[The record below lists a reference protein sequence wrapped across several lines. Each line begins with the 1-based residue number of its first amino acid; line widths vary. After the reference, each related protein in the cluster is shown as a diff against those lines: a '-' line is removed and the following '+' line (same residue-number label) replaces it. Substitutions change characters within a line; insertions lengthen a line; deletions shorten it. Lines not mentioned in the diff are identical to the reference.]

1 MRIVGGKY
9 KGRRFNPGK
18 TFRSRPTTDFSKESL
33 FNILENTVSW
43 HETATLDLFAGT
55 GSISFEL
62 VSRGC
67 KSVCAVERD
76 PYHCRFI
83 REVAEE
89 LQLAG
94 FTLVRDDVFR
104 FISRTNEKYQLIFA
118 DPPYDMP
125 DFSLVAERIFESGLL
140 APGGLFILEH
150 SKYYNF
156 SHFTGFSDARSYGSV
171 WFSFFRNPDGFKELR
186 LNTDNESP

>member
-33 FNILENTVSW
+33 FNILENTISW
-43 HETATLDLFAGT
+43 QETAALDLFSGT

-89 LQLAG
+89 LQLTG
-94 FTLVRDDVFR
+94 FTLVRDEVFR
-104 FISRTNEKYQLIFA
+104 FISRTTEKYHLIFA

-125 DFSLVAERIFESGLL
+125 NFSSVAERIVGSSLL

-156 SHFTGFSDARSYGSV
+156 SHYAEYSDSRTYGNV
-171 WFSFFRNPDGFKELR
+171 WFSFFRNSEGLQK
-186 LNTDNESP
+186 